1 MPVNQPFAVE
11 VDSELVD
18 LADVSLDLLVDYDQE
33 ILGPIMRRLLRRV
46 DDPESITS
54 GYNPQRLD

>member
-1 MPVNQPFAVE
+1 VGEPRAEAADVE
-11 VDSELVD
+11 SELVD
-18 LADVSLDLLVDYDQE
+18 LGRLRLSDLPDLDEQVLAPV
-33 ILGPIMRRLLRRV
+33 MRRVLRRA

>member
-1 MPVNQPFAVE
+1 MNQPYAVD

-18 LADVSLDLLVDYDQE
+18 LTDVTLDRLVDYDQE
-33 ILGPIMRRLLRRV
+33 ILDPIMRRLLRRA

>member
-1 MPVNQPFAVE
+1 MNQPFAVE

-18 LADVSLDLLVDYDQE
+18 LADVSLDRLVDYDQE
-33 ILGPIMRRLLRRV
+33 ILGPVMRRLLRRV
-46 DDPESITS
+46 EDPESITS